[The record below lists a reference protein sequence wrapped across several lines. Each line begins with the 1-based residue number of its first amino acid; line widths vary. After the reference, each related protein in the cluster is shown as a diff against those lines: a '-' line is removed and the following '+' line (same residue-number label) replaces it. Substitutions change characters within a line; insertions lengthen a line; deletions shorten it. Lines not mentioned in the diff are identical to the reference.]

1 MCLKLKYIKINR
13 FNIFIIFENFQSE
26 QYLVNMNFREVILL
40 KIHGNTWTRIK
51 MLFTS
56 DNKIFK
62 KPSYSSYEERTFE
75 LAKTLG
81 EKNYV
86 KPFNVFK
93 NWNLVRT
100 LATNRYKL
108 ISDYIHLIEEEQ
120 FDEH

>member
-1 MCLKLKYIKINR
+1 
-13 FNIFIIFENFQSE
+13 
-26 QYLVNMNFREVILL
+26 
-40 KIHGNTWTRIK
+40 

-56 DNKIFK
+56 YNKIFK
-62 KPSYSSYEERTFE
+62 KPLYSFFEEGTLE

-100 LATNRYKL
+100 FATNRYKL
-108 ISDYIHLIEEEQ
+108 ISDYIHLLEQEQ

>member
-1 MCLKLKYIKINR
+1 
-13 FNIFIIFENFQSE
+13 
-26 QYLVNMNFREVILL
+26 
-40 KIHGNTWTRIK
+40 

-56 DNKIFK
+56 DEKIFK
-62 KPSYSSYEERTFE
+62 KPLYSSNEEGTFD
-75 LAKTLG
+75 LAKTLE

-100 LATNRYKL
+100 FATNRNKL
-108 ISDYIHLIEEEQ
+108 ISDYIHLLEQEQ

>member
-1 MCLKLKYIKINR
+1 
-13 FNIFIIFENFQSE
+13 
-26 QYLVNMNFREVILL
+26 
-40 KIHGNTWTRIK
+40 

-62 KPSYSSYEERTFE
+62 KPLYSSYEETFE
-75 LAKTLG
+75 LAKTLE

-93 NWNLVRT
+93 HWNLVRT
-100 LATNRYKL
+100 FATIRYKL
-108 ISDYIHLIEEEQ
+108 ISDYIHLLEQEQ

>member
-1 MCLKLKYIKINR
+1 
-13 FNIFIIFENFQSE
+13 
-26 QYLVNMNFREVILL
+26 
-40 KIHGNTWTRIK
+40 

-56 DNKIFK
+56 NNKIYEKLLCSF
-62 KPSYSSYEERTFE
+62 YEEGTFE
-75 LAKTLG
+75 LTKTLG

-100 LATNRYKL
+100 FATNSYKL
-108 ISDYIHLIEEEQ
+108 ISYYIRLIEEEQ

>member
-1 MCLKLKYIKINR
+1 
-13 FNIFIIFENFQSE
+13 
-26 QYLVNMNFREVILL
+26 
-40 KIHGNTWTRIK
+40 

-56 DNKIFK
+56 DNKIFEK
-62 KPSYSSYEERTFE
+62 LFYTSYEKGTFE
-75 LAKTLG
+75 LAQTLG

-86 KPFNVFK
+86 KSFNVFK

-100 LATNRYKL
+100 FATNRYKL

>member
-1 MCLKLKYIKINR
+1 
-13 FNIFIIFENFQSE
+13 
-26 QYLVNMNFREVILL
+26 
-40 KIHGNTWTRIK
+40 

-62 KPSYSSYEERTFE
+62 KPLYLSYKEGTFE
-75 LAKTLG
+75 LVKTFG

-100 LATNRYKL
+100 FATNRYKL
-108 ISDYIHLIEEEQ
+108 IFDYIHLIEEEQ

>member
-1 MCLKLKYIKINR
+1 
-13 FNIFIIFENFQSE
+13 
-26 QYLVNMNFREVILL
+26 
-40 KIHGNTWTRIK
+40 
-51 MLFTS
+51 MLFKS

-62 KPSYSSYEERTFE
+62 KPFHTSYEEGTFE

-86 KPFNVFK
+86 KPFNLFK

-100 LATNRYKL
+100 FATNRYKL
-108 ISDYIHLIEEEQ
+108 ISDYIHLIQEEQ

>member
-1 MCLKLKYIKINR
+1 
-13 FNIFIIFENFQSE
+13 
-26 QYLVNMNFREVILL
+26 
-40 KIHGNTWTRIK
+40 

-62 KPSYSSYEERTFE
+62 KPFYTSYDEGTFE
-75 LAKTLG
+75 LATTLG
-81 EKNYV
+81 EKNCV

-93 NWNLVRT
+93 NWNLVT
-100 LATNRYKL
+100 TFATNRYKL

>member
-1 MCLKLKYIKINR
+1 
-13 FNIFIIFENFQSE
+13 
-26 QYLVNMNFREVILL
+26 
-40 KIHGNTWTRIK
+40 

-62 KPSYSSYEERTFE
+62 KPFYTSYEEGTFE

-86 KPFNVFK
+86 KSLNVFK

-100 LATNRYKL
+100 FATNRYKL
-108 ISDYIHLIEEEQ
+108 TSDYIHLLEQGQ
-120 FDEH
+120 FDEN

>member
-1 MCLKLKYIKINR
+1 
-13 FNIFIIFENFQSE
+13 
-26 QYLVNMNFREVILL
+26 
-40 KIHGNTWTRIK
+40 

-62 KPSYSSYEERTFE
+62 KPLYSSYEEGTFE
-75 LAKTLG
+75 LTKTYE

-86 KPFNVFK
+86 KPFNLFK

-100 LATNRYKL
+100 FATNRYKL
-108 ISDYIHLIEEEQ
+108 IFDYMHLFEKEQ

>member
-1 MCLKLKYIKINR
+1 
-13 FNIFIIFENFQSE
+13 
-26 QYLVNMNFREVILL
+26 MNFLEVILL

-62 KPSYSSYEERTFE
+62 KPLYSSYDEGTIE

-93 NWNLVRT
+93 HWNLVRT
-100 LATNRYKL
+100 FATIRYKL
-108 ISDYIHLIEEEQ
+108 ISDYIHLLEQEQ